1 MRLNVRWAAALAAG
15 LVAVPTAAHAKP
27 VSPEQFG
34 LHVASL
40 GAGAT
45 PSVSV
50 KSVRLW
56 DAGVRWDEINPQ
68 KGQYNWAP
76 LDRAVS
82 AAEAAG
88 ATEILYVLGSTMS
101 DVGRALEDAAAPR
114 PSPGLRA
121 AESGFRSFGLGAQ
134 VLRHIGLRRIE
145 VITDNPRKIIG
156 VSGFGIE
163 VVGSTPIEGA

>member
-88 ATEILYVLGSTMS
+88 ATEILYVLGSTPR
-101 DVGRALEDAAAPR
+101 GRRAPSPTSTSTVLAPR
-114 PSPGLRA
+114 RTPRRASTTCGSPR
-121 AESGFRSFGLGAQ
+121 RS
-134 VLRHIGLRRIE
+134 
-145 VITDNPRKIIG
+145 
-156 VSGFGIE
+156 
-163 VVGSTPIEGA
+163 

>member
-50 KSVRLW
+50 NSVRLW
-56 DAGVRWDEINPQ
+56 DAGVRWDEINPK

-82 AAEAAG
+82 AAETAG
-88 ATEILYVLGSTMS
+88 ATEILYVLARPL
-101 DVGRALEDAAAPR
+101 VGGEHLLRRR
-114 PSPGLRA
+114 PLRSWHSVVPQ
-121 AESGFRSFGLGAQ
+121 EEQ
-134 VLRHIGLRRIE
+134 VLSCGSPRR
-145 VITDNPRKIIG
+145 
-156 VSGFGIE
+156 S
-163 VVGSTPIEGA
+163 